1 MVRCPAS
8 YAETPVHEH
17 ILFTANSPL
26 CVSFLRNNGQ
36 IKREWSNYV
45 TDSGSIVDTTS
56 FASFLPFVDGAE
68 IHRDNIVQTLETM
81 LDARNVLSVH
91 LEGPLGSGKSVLLGQ
106 FAKRNHKRT
115 ISLFVKRGS
124 WFTSDPDFLFQGLA
138 AQINWLVSRN
148 ELRLGREVDDALM
161 RRLVYQLRSYS
172 ARIAQPI
179 VLVVDGLDEI
189 PESEREL
196 KAALVRRLP
205 LGLDYIKLLT
215 SSNAGVFG
223 IVERSKEWLLPMFSI
238 EETLNYFDG
247 LLSTECI
254 RVIHATCNGSPGF
267 LASIK
272 RLIGSGG
279 DEQTL
284 LSELPSTLP
293 DIFALEWRSVD
304 ESDLVVTQALS
315 LLAHDSYSH
324 SLNELADLFS
334 CDPNVLRT
342 LLSALR
348 FLIVPPNDHEPLAFV
363 SDPFRRFAAN
373 KLAGHRD
380 SVIQIMIERL
390 SKDENSASA
399 VSLLPS
405 YLRQAQQSAR
415 LLQYLS
421 PDRFAK
427 LLDHSHQISPVKQ
440 KVLLGLET
448 ATEAGNYSEMLR
460 FAVQASALA
469 EYSGFTVSRSE
480 IIARMELEDLASC
493 ISLAQAAVLL
503 NDRLRL
509 FSAIGR
515 IRRERGESLEP
526 EFIKELESLFER
538 AEWKEFNGDNLN
550 QLAADLVYIRPEL
563 ATSALERASEQ
574 GVNRTGRLDMAL
586 ATASML
592 AERSQDKE
600 VLANA
605 DSVRSRIS
613 NPRIL
618 AMLNALSALMRH
630 IDSDEVLRRVR
641 EIDAPKDQLFLLR
654 QWSLHARTTEGVFAV
669 ASYALDLAIKTT
681 EYTPTA
687 TDFREL
693 AEVFRRLNPSEQIL
707 NLVHRF
713 DAQRAAVEKIGP
725 TTDFVYLQL
734 LLTLGESRID
744 VRAAGNRLV
753 DIFGTVSQISDFAT
767 KAGCLARLIDMLP
780 LIDPT
785 GNIRA
790 REGIETLSLEDFES
804 TVTEL
809 LGSTADH
816 KSATREIIGALAPRN
831 PAAAMKLAKSLNT
844 APRRDDALSW
854 LMERILSLDD
864 EQIDLSCLEALCDS
878 FYDQCEAEE
887 VVTNVLERLSRIS
900 KRDTLLLH
908 KASILKSTARVL
920 KFRNPRLK
928 VKAICAARLS
938 LYTLDDRTLSDLVK
952 DLDKR
957 LEDAWE
963 LLDVNDEKVNLAFE
977 VSAKLAKKDRQ
988 GAIAWLRRAEACRTA
1003 SPIAVSSDSYRH
1015 CLLLVCRAY
1024 GGMVKR
1030 HLDDPEDLLELE
1042 RLIRRIPSSGEKL
1055 GVWTDVALRLLALGR
1070 MNEARSIGTDF
1081 IQKLIAEF
1089 RPDTTDRFR
1098 AICTAAPLLY
1108 QVSKAMCLDLIS
1120 ELPPTWKDAAVG
1132 LISDFI
1138 CKKLAPWEPYEAF
1151 HHQAYALT
1159 LDEMKS
1165 LCELVDICDSDVLA
1179 YWIMSKITAAL
1190 LSKGARKE
1198 LTGNQRADVIAGLR
1212 KIAADKFPNPNY
1224 ITHMG
1229 FSVLSSAE
1237 IAQLE
1242 RFKQSEWEKIVGDA
1256 SAIGNI
1262 ADRCLV
1268 LGYIASRI
1276 GKSDRNWALRLF
1288 AQCES
1293 DAERIPSVLDRAGRF
1308 GALACE
1314 SYSVDRELSRRL
1326 YLKALIMTSDE
1337 SDSEYDKARRDII
1350 DSAYLIS
1357 HELATSL
1364 ASAMDGDEARRAQRG
1379 ISGRMEILDLRR
1391 QIVEAK
1397 FDKEPFPEKA
1407 KTRLSQ
1413 ASWEILGS
1421 LNSGR
1426 VVPLKVH
1433 QTSKCVECASSLP
1446 FESAFPIY
1454 SFVIENAILRSQDK
1468 SDSLK
1473 VIRGG
1478 FKALLMAADL
1488 FYFLAERST
1497 LFSGR
1502 MTEQRGRESDDFCIV
1517 EAGGRNVA
1525 GSFIERWLAKA
1536 ESSTLNIS
1544 DPYFT
1549 PADAVEVLKMV
1560 LLVNPTLEVNIV
1572 TSKRG
1577 LQSAHVG
1584 QPFKDSFQQA
1594 WSASSSQSAPV
1605 TRIIVV
1611 DVGNQ
1616 GDPLIHDRWW
1626 ATGDSALE
1634 FGSSFNAL
1642 GTAKQTKISVMG
1654 TAEST
1659 TVSQRLSEQVRMGVR
1674 YVEGRRVVCESF
1686 EIS

>member
-1 MVRCPAS
+1 
-8 YAETPVHEH
+8 
-17 ILFTANSPL
+17 
-26 CVSFLRNNGQ
+26 VS
-36 IKREWSNYV
+36 
-45 TDSGSIVDTTS
+45 DSGSIVDTTS
-56 FASFLPFVDGAE
+56 FANSLPFVDGAE
-68 IHRDNIVQTLETM
+68 IRRDNIVQTLETM
-81 LDARNVLSVH
+81 LDARNVQSVH
-91 LEGPLGSGKSVLLGQ
+91 LEGPPGSGKSVLLGQ
-106 FAKRNHKRT
+106 FAKRNHRRT
-115 ISLFVKRGS
+115 ISLFVKPGS
-124 WFTSDPDFLFQGLA
+124 WFTSDPDFLLQGLA
-138 AQINWLVSRN
+138 EQINWLVSRN
-148 ELRLGREVDDALM
+148 ELQLGGDVDEALM

-179 VLVVDGLDEI
+179 VLVVDGLDQI
-189 PESEREL
+189 PEAEREL
-196 KAALVRRLP
+196 KTAIVKRLP

-223 IVERSKEWLLPMFSI
+223 AVERSKEWLLPMFSI
-238 EETLNYFDG
+238 EETLNYFAG

-254 RVIHATCNGSPGF
+254 RVVHATCNGSPGF
-267 LASIK
+267 LASVK
-272 RLIGSGG
+272 RIIGAGCNE
-279 DEQTL
+279 DTL

-293 DIFALEWRSVD
+293 DLFGLEWRSVD
-304 ESDLVVTQALS
+304 QGNPASLQALS
-315 LLAHDSYSH
+315 LLAHDPYSH
-324 SLNELADLFS
+324 SLDELADLFGV
-334 CDPNVLRT
+334 DLKVLRAH
-342 LLSALR
+342 LSALR

-363 SDPFRRFAAN
+363 SDPFRRFAAT
-373 KLAGHRD
+373 KLAGYRE
-380 SVIQIMIERL
+380 SVNQIMIERL
-390 SKDENSASA
+390 SVDEESAKA

-405 YLRQAQQSAR
+405 YLRQARQNTR

-421 PDRFAK
+421 PDRFAR
-427 LLDHSHQISPVKQ
+427 LLDHSHQISPVRQ

-480 IIARMELEDLASC
+480 IFARMELEDLASC

-538 AEWKEFNGDNLN
+538 AEWKEFSGNNLN

-563 ATSALERASEQ
+563 ATSALERASEH
-574 GVNRTGRLDMAL
+574 GANRASRLDMAL

-592 AERSQDKE
+592 AERSEDKE

-618 AMLNALSALMRH
+618 AMLNAFSGLMRH
-630 IDSDEVLRRVR
+630 IDSGEVISRVK
-641 EIDAPKDQLFLLR
+641 EINAPRDQLFLLR

-693 AEVFRRLNPSEQIL
+693 AEVFRRLDTPEQIS
-707 NLVHRF
+707 NLIHRF
-713 DAQRAAVEKIGP
+713 DAQRAAVEKVGP

-734 LLTLGESRID
+734 LLTLGESRVD

-753 DIFGTVSQISDFAT
+753 DVFAAVSQISDFAT

-785 GNIRA
+785 GEIRA
-790 REGIETLSLEDFES
+790 REGIETLSLEDFEA

-816 KSATREIIGALAPRN
+816 KSATREIIGALAPRYS
-831 PAAAMKLAKSLNT
+831 ASAIKLARSLNT

-854 LMERILSLDD
+854 LMERVLSLDD
-864 EQIDLSCLEALCDS
+864 GQMDLSCMDDLCDS
-878 FYDQCEAEE
+878 FYDQSDAEE
-887 VVTNVLERLSRIS
+887 VVTNVLERLTRIS
-900 KRDTLLLH
+900 KKDALLLH
-908 KASILKSTARVL
+908 RALILKSTERVF

-928 VKAICAARLS
+928 VKAICAVRLC
-938 LYTLDDRTLSDLVK
+938 LYTLDDCTLSDLAI

-957 LEDAWE
+957 LEDTWE
-963 LLDVNDEKVNLAFE
+963 LLDFDDERVNLSFE
-977 VSAKLAKKDRQ
+977 VSAKLAEKDRQ
-988 GAIAWLRRAEACRTA
+988 SAIAWLRRAEACRTA
-1003 SPIAVSSDSYRH
+1003 SPIAVSSDSYRQ

-1030 HLDDPEDLLELE
+1030 HLDDPDDLLELE
-1042 RLIRRIPSSGEKL
+1042 RLIKRIPSSGEKL
-1055 GVWTDVALRLLALGR
+1055 AVWTDVALRLLALGR
-1070 MNEARSIGTDF
+1070 MKEARSIGTDF
-1081 IQKLIAEF
+1081 VQKLIAEF
-1089 RPDTTDRFR
+1089 RFDTTDRFR
-1098 AICTAAPLLY
+1098 AICTAVPLLY
-1108 QVSKAMCLDLIS
+1108 HVSKAMCLDLIS
-1120 ELPPTWKDAAVG
+1120 ELPPTWRDAAVG

-1138 CKKLAPWEPYEAF
+1138 CKKLASWEPYEA
-1151 HHQAYALT
+1151 HHNQAYVLT

-1165 LCELVDICDSDVLA
+1165 LSELANMCDSDVLA
-1179 YWIMSKITAAL
+1179 YWILSKITSAL
-1190 LSKGARKE
+1190 RSKGARKD
-1198 LTGNQRADVIAGLR
+1198 LTGNQRADVISGLR
-1212 KIAADKFPNPNY
+1212 KIAAGKFPNPNY

-1229 FSVLSSAE
+1229 FSVLSNAE
-1237 IAQLE
+1237 IAQVE
-1242 RFKQSEWEKIVGDA
+1242 RFQQSEWERIVSDA
-1256 SAIGNI
+1256 SAIGNV

-1268 LGYIASRI
+1268 LGYVACKIA
-1276 GKSDRNWALRLF
+1276 KSDRAWALRLF
-1288 AQCES
+1288 IQCEA
-1293 DAERIPSVLDRAGRF
+1293 DADRIPSVLDRAGRF
-1308 GALACE
+1308 GALARE
-1314 SYSVDRELSRRL
+1314 SYSLDRELSRRL
-1326 YLKALIMTSDE
+1326 YLKALMMTSDE
-1337 SDSEYDKARRDII
+1337 SDGECDKARKDII

-1357 HELATSL
+1357 PELATSL
-1364 ASAMDGDEARRAQRG
+1364 ASAMDSDEARRARRG

-1397 FDKEPFPEKA
+1397 FDKEPFPENAKA
-1407 KTRLSQ
+1407 RLSQ

-1426 VVPLKVH
+1426 VVPLKVQ
-1433 QTSKCVECASSLP
+1433 QTSKYVEFASSLP
-1446 FESAFPIY
+1446 FQSAFSVY
-1454 SFVIENAILRSQDK
+1454 SYLIENAILRSQDK
-1468 SDSLK
+1468 SDSLR

-1478 FKALLMAADL
+1478 FKALLVAADL
-1488 FYFLAERST
+1488 FYFLAERGT
-1497 LFSGR
+1497 LFSGA
-1502 MTEQRGRESDDFCIV
+1502 MTLQRVRESDDFCIV

-1525 GSFIERWLAKA
+1525 LSFIERWLAKTGI
-1536 ESSTLNIS
+1536 STLDIS

-1549 PADAVEVLKMV
+1549 PTDTVEVLKMV
-1560 LLVNPTLEVNIV
+1560 LLVNPLLEVNIV
-1572 TSKRG
+1572 TSRGG
-1577 LQSAHVG
+1577 LQSARVG
-1584 QPFKDSFQQA
+1584 QPFRDIFQQA
-1594 WSASSSQSAPV
+1594 WAASSSQSAPV
-1605 TRIIVV
+1605 ARIIVV

-1616 GDPLIHDRWW
+1616 GHPLIHDRWW

-1642 GTAKQTKISVMG
+1642 GTAKQTKISAMG
-1654 TAEST
+1654 AAESA
-1659 TVSQRLSEQVRMGVR
+1659 TVIQRLSEQRRMAVRH
-1674 YVEGRRVVCESF
+1674 VEGRRVVYESF